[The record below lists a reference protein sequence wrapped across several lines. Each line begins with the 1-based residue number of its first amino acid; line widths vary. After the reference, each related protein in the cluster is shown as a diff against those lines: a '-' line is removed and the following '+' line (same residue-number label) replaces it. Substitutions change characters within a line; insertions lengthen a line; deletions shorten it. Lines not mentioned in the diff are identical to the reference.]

1 MRTLKNGTADGCIET
16 NQLRKMTL
24 DRKINRNET
33 AIKKNK
39 QRTCLRTQKRR
50 NLHQT
55 KEKKIGLL
63 MGSYGQIK

>member
-33 AIKKNK
+33 AIKKIN
-39 QRTCLRTQKRR
+39 RE
-50 NLHQT
+50 HAS
-55 KEKKIGLL
+55 EHKKDVTYIRL
-63 MGSYGQIK
+63 KKKK